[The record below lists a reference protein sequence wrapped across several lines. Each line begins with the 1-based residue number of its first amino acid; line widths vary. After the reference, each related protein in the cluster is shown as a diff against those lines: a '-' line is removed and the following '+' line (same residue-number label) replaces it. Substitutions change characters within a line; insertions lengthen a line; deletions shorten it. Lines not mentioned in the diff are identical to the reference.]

1 VSQTLAEERESYF
14 PIRATGFAQTD
25 CLNATHYGRRPL
37 PEAAIDFTPEADIGL
52 MLAGLL
58 AAAPH
63 RRLSP
68 PLRVYKR

>member
-1 VSQTLAEERESYF
+1 MSANAPLKVLQSQPQCVHPGRQN
-14 PIRATGFAQTD
+14 P
-25 CLNATHYGRRPL
+25 THYGRRPL
-37 PEAAIDFTPEADIGL
+37 PKAAIDFTPEADIGL

-68 PLRVYKR
+68 SLRVYKR

>member
-1 VSQTLAEERESYF
+1 MTRLS
-14 PIRATGFAQTD
+14 ATTGISNRGAQ
-25 CLNATHYGRRPL
+25 LATHYGRRPL
-37 PEAAIDFTPEADIGL
+37 PKAAIDFTPEADIGL

>member
-1 VSQTLAEERESYF
+1 MKLANF
-14 PIRATGFAQTD
+14 LPLATALCCHPG
-25 CLNATHYGRRPL
+25 LLSTHYGRRPL
-37 PEAAIDFTPEADIGL
+37 PKAAIDFTPEADIGL

-58 AAAPH
+58 AAALH